1 MAVAKTSEESKISIR
16 VVNGTNATGGNV
28 YKTMSFSNVKPTA
41 LDQDIYDVG
50 FSLAGLQSKSLVEII
65 RADQAS
71 LISE

>member
-1 MAVAKTSEESKISIR
+1 MAIVKESEESRISIR
-16 VVNGTNATGGNV
+16 VVNGTNAAGGNV

-41 LDQDIYDVG
+41 PDQDIYDVG

>member
-16 VVNGTNATGGNV
+16 VVNGTNAAGGNV

-41 LDQDIYDVG
+41 SDQDIYDVG
-50 FSLAGLQSKSLVEII
+50 FSLAGLQSKQLVEII

>member
-1 MAVAKTSEESKISIR
+1 MAIVKESEESKISIR
-16 VVNGTNATGGNV
+16 VVNGTNAAGGNV

-41 LDQDIYDVG
+41 TNQDIYDVG
-50 FSLAGLQSKSLVEII
+50 FGLAGLQSKSLVEII

>member
-1 MAVAKTSEESKISIR
+1 MAIAKTSEESKISIR

-41 LDQDIYDVG
+41 PDQDIYDVG